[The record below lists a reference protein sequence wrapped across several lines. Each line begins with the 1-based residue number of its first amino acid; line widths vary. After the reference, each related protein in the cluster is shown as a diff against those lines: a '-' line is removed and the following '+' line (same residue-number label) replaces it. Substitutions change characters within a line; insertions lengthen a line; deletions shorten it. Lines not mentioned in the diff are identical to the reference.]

1 MTRPHRPRPVLHRRA
16 PHSRGGCDP
25 RPSFAEVVCT
35 TLAALLIVLGLLLT
49 DGGTLRL
56 LAADQIDDLD
66 RELLDALEGKP
77 PQDSPLRIIPRLL
90 DTTQTAASRLQNG
103 QLDDDTQRLQTQ
115 ILADID
121 ALLEQ
126 ATPPAQPPQGG
137 SQSPDQQQQQQQQDQ
152 NSQSQQQDSQSQ
164 QDGESDPN
172 AASKESQER
181 TARGEETDAERE
193 RRLGLSTAAWGH
205 LPPKVREQM
214 RSAFSEEYLP
224 QYDALVRQ
232 YYEALARRRADE
244 R

>member
-1 MTRPHRPRPVLHRRA
+1 MITELFRPPALRRA
-16 PHSRGGCDP
+16 ASIG
-25 RPSFAEVVCT
+25 
-35 TLAALLIVLGLLLT
+35 AAVLLIGMPLS
-49 DGGTLRL
+49 LR
-56 LAADQIDDLD
+56 ADDPADAID
-66 RELLDALEGKP
+66 RELLEALEGAAP
-77 PQDSPLRIIPRLL
+77 ADSPLQIIPRLI
-90 DTTQTAASRLQNG
+90 DSTQTAASRLQEG
-103 QLDDDTQRLQTQ
+103 RLDEDTQQLQSQ

-121 ALLEQ
+121 ALLQQ
-126 ATPPAQPPQGG
+126 ASPPAQPPQGG
-137 SQSPDQQQQQQQQDQ
+137 SQSQQQQQDQ
-152 NSQSQQQDSQSQ
+152 NAQSQQQQQPDSPSQ
-164 QDGESDPN
+164 QDGQSDPG
-172 AASKESQER
+172 AASRESAER

>member
-1 MTRPHRPRPVLHRRA
+1 M
-16 PHSRGGCDP
+16 SRQPLQPSALSIGAACLVACLLMVAGPAVVIADDP
-25 RPSFAEVVCT
+25 
-35 TLAALLIVLGLLLT
+35 
-49 DGGTLRL
+49 
-56 LAADQIDDLD
+56 IDELD
-66 RELLDALEGKP
+66 RELLDSLEGKLP
-77 PQDSPLRIIPRLL
+77 KDSPLQIIPRLL
-90 DTTQTAASRLQNG
+90 DSTRTAASRLQDG
-103 QLDDDTQRLQTQ
+103 QLDEDTQRLQTQ
-115 ILADID
+115 ILADLD

-126 ATPPAQPPQGG
+126 AAPPAQPPQNSDASV
-137 SQSPDQQQQQQQQDQ
+137 SQSRQQQDQ
-152 NSQSQQQDSQSQ
+152 NSQSQNQQDSSSQ
-164 QDGESDPN
+164 QDRQSDPGG
-172 AASKESQER
+172 ASRESEER